1 MAPSIVLTVEPHFM
15 ALKIS
20 LTQGKSVGKGTMKKD
35 MAIAE
40 EVAAWDF

>member
-1 MAPSIVLTVEPHFM
+1 M

-20 LTQGKSVGKGTMKKD
+20 LTRGKSVGKGTVKKD

-40 EVAAWDF
+40 EAAASDF